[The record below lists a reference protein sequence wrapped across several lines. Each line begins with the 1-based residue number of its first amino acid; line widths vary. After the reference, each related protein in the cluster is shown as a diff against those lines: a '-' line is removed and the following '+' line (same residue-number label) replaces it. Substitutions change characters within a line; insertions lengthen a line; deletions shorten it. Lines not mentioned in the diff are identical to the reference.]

1 MKKICFYLTD
11 ASDEGGIQRVITEL
25 SNYFVED
32 HEVWIVSVFYKDDQD
47 IKSLPYALNDKVIFK
62 AF

>member
-32 HEVWIVSVFYKDDQD
+32 NEVWIVSVFYKDAQD
-47 IKSLPYALNDKVIFK
+47 IR
-62 AF
+62 